1 MIHTSC
7 KDCILAE
14 YSNITQTD
22 CKAHLL
28 EKYQK
33 LKVPIVE
40 VFDEEK
46 EFFVVEGRQCT
57 YYRNKDWLDFH
68 KNKHYLH
75 EWIRQIQREI
85 EIQCD
90 IIAPFKDFEDFE
102 KRKTF
107 LLSLNKSKVK
117 PRTLIITFQE
127 PILQI
132 SAKTKLPA
140 LRPEYLWCQQN
151 ISTQTI
157 IEYPLEKISLEKSI
171 DNAVGKTKHCYLV
184 LQDILSKFLL
194 KRIND
199 KINEDLWQ
207 VGAVLPPNNINNY
220 HVLFVNTHIHNM
232 LGGFD
237 YDLTIIDKINSII
250 QKCKEDCKHM
260 FLTYDQI

>member
-7 KDCILAE
+7 KSCILAS
-14 YSNITQTD
+14 YSNITQND
-22 CKAHLL
+22 CKANLL
-28 EKYQK
+28 EKYKK

-40 VFDEEK
+40 VYDEEK
-46 EFFVVEGRQCT
+46 EFFVIEGRQCT

-75 EWIRQIQREI
+75 EWINQIQKEI

-90 IIAPFKDFEDFE
+90 IIAPFQNFEDFE
-102 KRKTF
+102 KRKNF
-107 LLSLNKSKVK
+107 LTSLNLSVIK

-140 LRPEYLWCQQN
+140 LRSEYLWCQQN
-151 ISTQTI
+151 ILTQTI
-157 IEYPLEKISLEKSI
+157 IEYPLEKISLEQSI
-171 DNAVGKTKHCYLV
+171 NNAVGKTKYCYLV
-184 LQDILSKFLL
+184 LQDFLSKFLL

-199 KINEDLWQ
+199 KINDDLWQ
-207 VGAVLPPNNINNY
+207 IGAVLPPDNIKNY
-220 HVLFVNTHIHNM
+220 HTLFVNTHIHHV

-237 YDLTIIDKINSII
+237 YGSIIIDKINNII
-250 QKCKEDCKHM
+250 RTCKEDCKHM